1 MRRRRSY
8 ATTKGTPWLLTLADL
23 MTLLLTF
30 FVILVSLS
38 VFDETARQR
47 VMESVNKVFSVQ
59 DSSFFPFSLKIEDQ
73 ESNLPPPDLRDD
85 SLVNIRR
92 IMKAGDSREI
102 SLSRNN
108 QVIIITINN
117 ALLFAPYQT
126 ELTERGRE
134 ALAALAPFLAEAR
147 HPLRI
152 AAHGTPGLEGD
163 DIPLTGLAGLT
174 SGGGNLPRALSLER
188 AQAVYEWL
196 ARQGVST
203 AVLQMEAYG
212 ADRPRFPNSGD
223 YGNPLNRR
231 VDIIVDRRDRIF
243 AGSDGFMASPQEH
256 GRDFRLEFP
265 EPELPGAAPAEELDP
280 AELVSPFSGGDG
292 Q

>member
-8 ATTKGTPWLLTLADL
+8 AITRGTPWLLTLADL

-38 VFDETARQR
+38 VFDETSRQR

-59 DSSFFPFSLKIEDQ
+59 DSAFFPFSLKIEDEEQ
-73 ESNLPPPDLRDD
+73 SLPPPDLRDD

-92 IMKAGDSREI
+92 VMQAGDSREI

-117 ALLFAPYQT
+117 ALLFPPYQT
-126 ELTERGRE
+126 ALTERGRE
-134 ALAALAPFLAEAR
+134 ALSALAPYLAEAR

-163 DIPLTGLAGLT
+163 DIPLTGLAGQFG
-174 SGGGNLPRALSLER
+174 SGGDLPRALSLER

-196 ARQGVST
+196 TRQGVSP

-212 ADRPRFPNSGD
+212 ADRPRYANSGEG
-223 YGNPLNRR
+223 GNPLNRR

-243 AGSDGFMASPQEH
+243 AGSDGFRATPQEQ
-256 GRDFRLEFP
+256 GRDFRLQFP
-265 EPELPGAAPAEELDP
+265 EPELPASAPSEQPPE
-280 AELVSPFSGGDG
+280 ELVSPFSGGDG